1 MRFALRRHH
10 RTDPRVWTN
19 RWERTRVRMSSGTL
33 AKLAISL
40 RSSFWFMPA
49 LIVLASVALAAGMV
63 ALDRALDGAPG
74 ERWPELFASDADGAR
89 ELLAIIAGS
98 MITVAGVVF
107 SITIAALAQAASQYT
122 SRVLRNFMRD
132 RGNQAVLGVFLGVF
146 AYCLVVMHAI
156 TPETQQGFVPL
167 VAVVGGLVLSLVAV
181 SFLVYF
187 IHHVAAEVQSG
198 QVARSIALETLHTID
213 ELLPERLEEGD
224 AGDQAPEPDDL
235 HWHPVAA
242 PEIGYIEGVD
252 LDALADFARE
262 RGVVVRMERWV
273 GDFCTPDRPIAGIA
287 APDGAQLPDEEALR
301 HLAGLF
307 AVDSYRAIEQDV
319 PFGIR
324 QLVDVALVALSP
336 ANTDSTTAITALD
349 HLSVVMQR
357 LAGRRIVPRPIRDG
371 DALRVIPKGPDF
383 EHLLALAFDQIL
395 ENAHG
400 NTLVLLRLL
409 RAIDEICPG
418 TRDAQRLCLLEAK
431 RESIAEVARETVFGQ
446 AACRAIEAQLAGQ
459 PVAVDMAGA

>member
-1 MRFALRRHH
+1 
-10 RTDPRVWTN
+10 
-19 RWERTRVRMSSGTL
+19 MSSGKVG
-33 AKLAISL
+33 KLAISL
-40 RSSFWFMPA
+40 RSSFWFRPA
-49 LIVLASVALAAGMV
+49 LIVLASVALAAAMV
-63 ALDRALDGAPG
+63 ALDRALGGMPG

-107 SITIAALAQAASQYT
+107 SITIAALAQASSQYT

-156 TPETQQGFVPL
+156 TPESQQGFVLL

-181 SFLVYF
+181 AFLVYF

-213 ELLPERLEEGD
+213 ELLPDPLEDGDGD
-224 AGDQAPEPDDL
+224 AQPAGPDGLD
-235 HWHPVAA
+235 WHPVPA

-262 RGVVVRMERWV
+262 RDVIVRMERWV
-273 GDFCTPDRPIAGIA
+273 GDFCTPDRAIASVA
-287 APDGAQLPDEEALR
+287 APGGAPPPDAGEMR
-301 HLAGLF
+301 HLASLF

-319 PFGIR
+319 AFGIR

-336 ANTDSTTAITALD
+336 ANVDSTTAITAID
-349 HLSVVMQR
+349 HLSVVLQR
-357 LAGRRIVPRPIRDG
+357 LAGRRILPRPIRD
-371 DALRVIPKGPDF
+371 DDILRVVPVGPGF

-395 ENAHG
+395 ESAHG

-409 RAIDEICPG
+409 RAIDEIRPG
-418 TRDAQRLCLLEAK
+418 TRDERRLRLLAAK
-431 RESIAEVARETVFGQ
+431 RDGIAEVARRTVFGTV
-446 AACRAIEAQLAGQ
+446 AAKAIEDQLAGR